1 MKLLLSFYI
10 NISTVDILR
19 QENVFFFADYGAEFT
34 SNLQR
39 KLAKDF
45 GVEMRCF
52 SAGRPWGNGQAEAA
66 LKKIKKIFI
75 KNSMF
80 CH

>member
-1 MKLLLSFYI
+1 MYQHIYCRYI
-10 NISTVDILR
+10 APGECI
-19 QENVFFFADYGAEFT
+19 FFADYGAEFT